1 MEAYSA
7 SQLLEQASS
16 ATVMAGHLTNKQKCA
31 ISEKLAVCAHRLL
44 DGGAEFMQLTDLGCT
59 IIMANNNPWPDKV
72 RYFNGYL
79 KNVNLV
85 SACFFLSI
93 QWELSYAAPVATS
106 TPSRTSYTSAVY
118 SRGKAGIAYIAAAA
132 GKYLRTYLLQLPT
145 LTARL
150 WVTIT

>member
-59 IIMANNNPWPDKV
+59 IIMANNNP
-72 RYFNGYL
+72 
-79 KNVNLV
+79 
-85 SACFFLSI
+85 
-93 QWELSYAAPVATS
+93 
-106 TPSRTSYTSAVY
+106 
-118 SRGKAGIAYIAAAA
+118 
-132 GKYLRTYLLQLPT
+132 
-145 LTARL
+145 
-150 WVTIT
+150 